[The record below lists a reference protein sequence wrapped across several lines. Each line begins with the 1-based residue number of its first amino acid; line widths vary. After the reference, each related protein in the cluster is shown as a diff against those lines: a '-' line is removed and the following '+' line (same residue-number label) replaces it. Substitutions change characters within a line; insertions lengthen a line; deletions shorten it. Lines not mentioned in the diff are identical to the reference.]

1 MVVRKSEILEN
12 IDTWVIWASEKEIY
26 DVALL
31 KIWIQFEKYLGQLFT
46 SYCLGNKSETG
57 FQPQLK
63 LRFQDESQFNAFMRE
78 RNKTYIEYVGKIESL
93 SKHIFETN
101 PFDIILATDYKIDF
115 EQMKYLRNYI
125 AHESEE
131 SRRKLLNK
139 CFDGQEVKFKEPN
152 DYLKSFNKS
161 AGMTY
166 FTYYTKQI
174 KDIIELLVSPG
185 STLSN

>member
-12 IDTWVIWASEKEIY
+12 IDTWIRWSSEKEIY

-46 SYCLGNKSETG
+46 TYCLGGQSETG
-57 FQPQLK
+57 FQPRLK
-63 LRFQDESQFNAFMRE
+63 IQFQDETQFNAFMRE
-78 RNKTYIEYVGKIESL
+78 GNKTYIEYVGRIEFL

-101 PFDIILATDYKIDF
+101 PFDIILTTEYKTSF

-131 SRRKLLNK
+131 SRRKLLNNI
-139 CFDGQEVKFKEPN
+139 FYGREEKFEAPN
-152 DYLKSFNKS
+152 EYLKSFNRS
-161 AGMTY
+161 EGMTY
-166 FTYYTKQI
+166 FTYYTNQI
-174 KDIIELLVSPG
+174 KDMIELLENPGAVSF
-185 STLSN
+185 N